1 MNAPVA
7 LVILD
12 GWGIAPRGDAN
23 AVLLAET
30 PNFDRLWQQYPH
42 TLLSASGE
50 DVGLP
55 PGIMGNSEVGHLN
68 LGAGR
73 VVRQEVSRINEAID
87 DGSFFENAALA
98 GILERLRGTG
108 GRLHLLGLTS
118 DGLVHSAEKHYLA
131 LLEMARRRGLTGDRV
146 LIHAILDGRD
156 TPPRSA
162 PAYLQTLQAASK
174 ELGVGRIATVTGR
187 YYAMDRDNRWERV
200 RRAYELFTEG
210 KGHRAGTAV
219 EAVQAA
225 YDRGE
230 TDEFVSPTLI
240 VPALGSSAGTS
251 PDGTAGITR
260 NGPAG
265 AGSTGSPSAT
275 PDGTDAE
282 ISDGDAVIVFNFRA
296 DRGRQ
301 IVRAF
306 IERDFDGFARGA
318 VPDVRIATMTPYD
331 ERFDVPCAFR
341 PPERMRDIL
350 GETISLAGRRQL
362 RVAETEKYPHVTYFF
377 NGGGE
382 RPFEGEDRI
391 MVPSPRDVAT
401 YDEKP
406 EMSAPE
412 VAARVADALRGG
424 AYDFIL
430 VNFANPDMVGH
441 TGSLPAT
448 VAAVETVDRCLGEVM
463 YAIRSAGGGAIVTA
477 DHGNAE
483 MMVDPITS
491 SPHTAHTTNPVP
503 LILVDERRTDIVLRT
518 GGRLED
524 VAPTVLSMM
533 GISCPES
540 MSGTALDDLDGPA
553 DAALDDLDG
562 PADPA
567 GKDTGNVPADR
578 SGQDDQAGP
587 AGSTERT

>member
-30 PNFDRLWQQYPH
+30 PNFDRLWRQYPH
-42 TLLSASGE
+42 TMLSASGE

-87 DGSFFENAALA
+87 DGSFYENAALVE
-98 GILERLRGTG
+98 IMERLRGTE

-146 LIHAILDGRD
+146 LVHAILDGRD
-156 TPPRSA
+156 TAPRSA
-162 PAYLQTLQAASK
+162 PAYLETLQEAI
-174 ELGVGRIATVTGR
+174 ERLGVGRIATVTGR
-187 YYAMDRDNRWERV
+187 YYPMDRDNRWERV
-200 RRAYELFTEG
+200 RRAYELFTGG
-210 KGHRAGTAV
+210 KGYRAGTAA

-230 TDEFVSPTLI
+230 TDEFVSPTVI
-240 VPALGSSAGTS
+240 APASDGSARTTTADLAGTA
-251 PDGTAGITR
+251 PDGPTRARSTDPARTKPADPNGVIT
-260 NGPAG
+260 
-265 AGSTGSPSAT
+265 
-275 PDGTDAE
+275 
-282 ISDGDAVIVFNFRA
+282 DGDAVIVFNFRA

-306 IERDFDGFARGA
+306 IEKDFDGFDRGI

-331 ERFDVPCAFR
+331 ARFDVPCAFR
-341 PPERMRDIL
+341 PPERMREIL

-377 NGGGE
+377 NGGDE
-382 RPFEGEDRI
+382 RPFDGEDRI
-391 MVPSPRDVAT
+391 LVPSPRDVAT

-412 VAARVADALRGG
+412 VAARVADAVRGG
-424 AYDFIL
+424 EYDFVL

-441 TGSLPAT
+441 TGSLPAAI
-448 VAAVETVDRCLGEVM
+448 AAVETVDRCLGEVM
-463 YAIRSAGGGAIVTA
+463 DAVRSAGGGAIVTA

-483 MMVDPITS
+483 MMVDPATS
-491 SPHTAHTTNPVP
+491 EPHTAHTTNPVP
-503 LILVDERRTDIVLRT
+503 LILVDDQRENEPLRT
-518 GGRLED
+518 GGRLAD

-533 GISCPES
+533 GIPCPES
-540 MSGTALDDLDGPA
+540 MTGADLAGGTDLA
-553 DAALDDLDG
+553 
-562 PADPA
+562 
-567 GKDTGNVPADR
+567 
-578 SGQDDQAGP
+578 
-587 AGSTERT
+587 

>member
-1 MNAPVA
+1 MGIGYPHRLGRDTYFRMKTPVT

-12 GWGIAPRGDAN
+12 GWGIAPSGDAN

-30 PNFDRLWQQYPH
+30 PYFDRLWQQYPQ
-42 TLLSASGE
+42 TMLSASGK

-55 PGIMGNSEVGHLN
+55 TGIMGNSEVGHLN

-87 DGSFFENAALA
+87 DSSFFENAALVE
-98 GILERLRGTG
+98 ILERLRETG

-131 LLEMARRRGLTGDRV
+131 LLEMARRRGLAGDRV
-146 LIHAILDGRD
+146 LVHAILDGRD
-156 TPPRSA
+156 TSPRSA
-162 PAYLQTLQAASK
+162 PAYLETLEEAI
-174 ELGVGRIATVTGR
+174 ERLGAGRIATVTGR
-187 YYAMDRDNRWERV
+187 YFAMDRDNRWERV

-210 KGHRAGTAV
+210 KGYRAGTAA

-230 TDEFVSPTLI
+230 TDEFVSPTVI
-240 VPALGSSAGTS
+240 VPG
-251 PDGTAGITR
+251 PD
-260 NGPAG
+260 GPAG
-265 AGSTGSPSAT
+265 V
-275 PDGTDAE
+275 
-282 ISDGDAVIVFNFRA
+282 ISDGDAAIVFNFRA

-306 IERDFDGFARGA
+306 IERDFNGFVRGA

-331 ERFDVPCAFR
+331 ARFDVPCAFR
-341 PPERMRDIL
+341 PPERMREIL

-377 NGGGE
+377 NGGDE

-391 MVPSPRDVAT
+391 LVPSPRDVAT

-424 AYDFIL
+424 EYDFVL

-441 TGSLPAT
+441 TGSLPAA
-448 VAAVETVDRCLGEVM
+448 VAAVETADRCLGEVM
-463 YAIRSAGGGAIVTA
+463 DAVRSAGGGAIVTA

-483 MMVDPITS
+483 MMVDSATS
-491 SPHTAHTTNPVP
+491 APHTAHTTNPVP
-503 LILVDERRTDIVLRT
+503 LILVDDGREPGPLRA
-518 GGRLED
+518 GGRLAD

-533 GISCPES
+533 GISIPDS
-540 MSGTALDDLDGPA
+540 MSGTDL
-553 DAALDDLDG
+553 
-562 PADPA
+562 
-567 GKDTGNVPADR
+567 
-578 SGQDDQAGP
+578 
-587 AGSTERT
+587 AGSTELT

>member
-30 PNFDRLWQQYPH
+30 PNFDRLWRQYPH
-42 TLLSASGE
+42 TMLSASGE

-87 DGSFFENAALA
+87 DGSFYENAALVE
-98 GILERLRGTG
+98 IMERLRGTE

-146 LIHAILDGRD
+146 LVHAILDGRD
-156 TPPRSA
+156 TAPRSA
-162 PAYLQTLQAASK
+162 PAYLETLQEAI
-174 ELGVGRIATVTGR
+174 ERLGVGRIATVTGR
-187 YYAMDRDNRWERV
+187 YYPMDRDNRWERV
-200 RRAYELFTEG
+200 CRAYELFTGG
-210 KGHRAGTAV
+210 KGYRAGTAA
-219 EAVQAA
+219 EAVLAA

-230 TDEFVSPTLI
+230 TDEFVSPTVI
-240 VPALGSSAGTS
+240 APASDGSARTTTADLAGTA
-251 PDGTAGITR
+251 PDGPTRARSTDPARTKPADPNGVIT
-260 NGPAG
+260 
-265 AGSTGSPSAT
+265 
-275 PDGTDAE
+275 
-282 ISDGDAVIVFNFRA
+282 DGDAVIVFNFRA

-306 IERDFDGFARGA
+306 IEKDFDGFDRGI
-318 VPDVRIATMTPYD
+318 VPDVCIATMTPYD
-331 ERFDVPCAFR
+331 ARFDVPCAFR
-341 PPERMRDIL
+341 PPERMREIL

-377 NGGGE
+377 NGGDE
-382 RPFEGEDRI
+382 RPFDGEDRI
-391 MVPSPRDVAT
+391 LVPSPRDVAT

-412 VAARVADALRGG
+412 VAARVADAVRGG
-424 AYDFIL
+424 EYDFVL

-441 TGSLPAT
+441 TGSLPAAI
-448 VAAVETVDRCLGEVM
+448 AAVETVDRCLGEVM
-463 YAIRSAGGGAIVTA
+463 DAVRSAGGGAIVTA

-483 MMVDPITS
+483 MMVDPATTE
-491 SPHTAHTTNPVP
+491 PHTAHTTNPVP
-503 LILVDERRTDIVLRT
+503 LILVDDQRENEPLRT
-518 GGRLED
+518 GGRLAD
-524 VAPTVLSMM
+524 VVPTVLSMM
-533 GISCPES
+533 GIPCPES
-540 MSGTALDDLDGPA
+540 MTGADLAGGTDLA
-553 DAALDDLDG
+553 
-562 PADPA
+562 
-567 GKDTGNVPADR
+567 
-578 SGQDDQAGP
+578 
-587 AGSTERT
+587 

>member
-7 LVILD
+7 LIILD

-42 TLLSASGE
+42 TMLSASGE

-87 DGSFFENAALA
+87 DGSFYENATFVE
-98 GILERLRGTG
+98 ILERLRGTG
-108 GRLHLLGLTS
+108 GRLHLMGLTS

-131 LLEMARRRGLTGDRV
+131 LLEIARRRGLAGDRV
-146 LIHAILDGRD
+146 LVHAILDGRD
-156 TPPRSA
+156 TAPRSA
-162 PAYLQTLQAASK
+162 PAYLETLQEAI
-174 ELGVGRIATVTGR
+174 ERLGVGRIATVTGR

-200 RRAYELFTEG
+200 RTAYELFTEG
-210 KGHRAGTAV
+210 KGYRAGTPA
-219 EAVQAA
+219 EAIQAA

-230 TDEFVSPTLI
+230 TDEFVSPTVI
-240 VPALGSSAGTS
+240 APAPSGPASEA
-251 PDGTAGITR
+251 P

-265 AGSTGSPSAT
+265 TTTAGPSSTGSTGPSSTTPEGPASPT
-275 PDGTDAE
+275 PDGPASA

-306 IERDFDGFARGA
+306 IDRDFDGFDRGVA
-318 VPDVRIATMTPYD
+318 PDVHMATMTPYD
-331 ERFDVPCAFR
+331 ARFDVPCAFR
-341 PPERMRDIL
+341 PPERMREIL

-377 NGGGE
+377 NGGDE
-382 RPFEGEDRI
+382 RPFDGEDRI
-391 MVPSPRDVAT
+391 LVPSPRDVAT

-424 AYDFIL
+424 QYGFVL

-441 TGSLPAT
+441 TGSLPAAIT
-448 VAAVETVDRCLGEVM
+448 AVETVDWCLGKVM
-463 YAIRSAGGGAIVTA
+463 DAVQSAGGGAIVTA

-483 MMVDPITS
+483 MMVDPATS
-491 SPHTAHTTNPVP
+491 APHTAHTTNLVP
-503 LILVDERRTDIVLRT
+503 LILVDDKRESVPLRT
-518 GGRLED
+518 GGRLAD

-533 GISCPES
+533 GISRPDS
-540 MSGTALDDLDGPA
+540 MSGTDLAMLDGPA
-553 DAALDDLDG
+553 DR
-562 PADPA
+562 
-567 GKDTGNVPADR
+567 TGQGDR
-578 SGQDDQAGP
+578 ANP
-587 AGSTERT
+587 AGSAELA

>member
-1 MNAPVA
+1 MNAPIA

-30 PNFDRLWQQYPH
+30 PNFDRLWRQYPH
-42 TLLSASGE
+42 TMLSASGE

-87 DGSFFENAALA
+87 DGSFYENAALVE
-98 GILERLRGTG
+98 IMERLRGTE

-131 LLEMARRRGLTGDRV
+131 LLEMARCRGLTGDRV
-146 LIHAILDGRD
+146 LVHAILDGRD
-156 TPPRSA
+156 TAPRSA
-162 PAYLQTLQAASK
+162 PAYLETLQEAI
-174 ELGVGRIATVTGR
+174 ERLGVGRIATVTGR
-187 YYAMDRDNRWERV
+187 YYPMDRDNRWERV
-200 RRAYELFTEG
+200 RRAYELFTGG
-210 KGHRAGTAV
+210 KGYRAGTAA

-230 TDEFVSPTLI
+230 TDEFVSPTVI
-240 VPALGSSAGTS
+240 APAPATDDPASAAPADPNGV
-251 PDGTAGITR
+251 IT
-260 NGPAG
+260 
-265 AGSTGSPSAT
+265 
-275 PDGTDAE
+275 
-282 ISDGDAVIVFNFRA
+282 DGDAVIVFNFRA

-306 IERDFDGFARGA
+306 IEKDFDGFDRDI
-318 VPDVRIATMTPYD
+318 VPDVCIATMTPYD
-331 ERFDVPCAFR
+331 ARFDVPCAFR
-341 PPERMRDIL
+341 PPERMREIL

-377 NGGGE
+377 NGGDE
-382 RPFEGEDRI
+382 RPFDGEDRI
-391 MVPSPRDVAT
+391 LVPSPRDVAT

-412 VAARVADALRGG
+412 VAARVADAVRGG
-424 AYDFIL
+424 EYDFVL

-441 TGSLPAT
+441 TGSLPAAI
-448 VAAVETVDRCLGEVM
+448 AAVETVDRCLGELMDAV
-463 YAIRSAGGGAIVTA
+463 RSAGGGAIVTA

-483 MMVDPITS
+483 MMVDPATS
-491 SPHTAHTTNPVP
+491 EPHTAHTTNPVP
-503 LILVDERRTDIVLRT
+503 LILVGDQREYGPLRT
-518 GGRLED
+518 GGRLAD

-540 MSGTALDDLDGPA
+540 MTGADLA
-553 DAALDDLDG
+553 
-562 PADPA
+562 
-567 GKDTGNVPADR
+567 
-578 SGQDDQAGP
+578 
-587 AGSTERT
+587 

>member
-1 MNAPVA
+1 MRSPVA

-42 TLLSASGE
+42 TMLSASGE

-55 PGIMGNSEVGHLN
+55 SGIMGNSEVGHLN

-87 DGSFFENAALA
+87 DGRFFENAAFVE
-98 GILERLRGTG
+98 ILERLRGTG

-131 LLEMARRRGLTGDRV
+131 LLELARRRGLAGDRV
-146 LIHAILDGRD
+146 LVHAILDGRD
-156 TPPRSA
+156 TAPRSA
-162 PAYLQTLQAASK
+162 LVYLEMLQKAT
-174 ELGVGRIATVTGR
+174 ERNGVGRIATVTGR

-210 KGHRAGTAV
+210 KGYRAGTAA
-219 EAVQAA
+219 EALQAA

-240 VPALGSSAGTS
+240 APVA
-251 PDGTAGITR
+251 D
-260 NGPAG
+260 GPAG
-265 AGSTGSPSAT
+265 STPGVPAGV
-275 PDGTDAE
+275 
-282 ISDGDAVIVFNFRA
+282 ISDGDAVIIFNFRA

-306 IERDFDGFARGA
+306 TERDFDGFARGA
-318 VPDVRIATMTPYD
+318 SPDVRIATMTPYD
-331 ERFDVPCAFR
+331 ARFDVPCAFR

-377 NGGGE
+377 NGGDE
-382 RPFEGEDRI
+382 RPFDGEDRI
-391 MVPSPRDVAT
+391 LIPSPRDVAT

-412 VAARVADALRGG
+412 VAARVADALCGG
-424 AYDFIL
+424 EYDFVL

-448 VAAVETVDRCLGEVM
+448 VTAVETVDRCLGEVM
-463 YAIRSAGGGAIVTA
+463 DAVRSAGGGAIVTA

-483 MMVDPITS
+483 RMVDPKTS
-491 SPHTAHTTNPVP
+491 APHTAHTTNPVP
-503 LILVDERRTDIVLRT
+503 LILADAKRECGGLRTGERLRT
-518 GGRLED
+518 GGRLAD

-533 GISCPES
+533 GISCTES
-540 MSGTALDDLDGPA
+540 MSGTDLS
-553 DAALDDLDG
+553 
-562 PADPA
+562 
-567 GKDTGNVPADR
+567 VPAEPDG
-578 SGQDDQAGP
+578 SG
-587 AGSTERT
+587 ERA

>member
-30 PNFDRLWQQYPH
+30 PNFDRLWQQYPQ

-87 DGSFFENAALA
+87 DGSFFENAALVE
-98 GILERLRGTG
+98 ILERLRGTE

-131 LLEMARRRGLTGDRV
+131 LLEMARRRELTGDRV
-146 LIHAILDGRD
+146 LLHAILDGRD
-156 TPPRSA
+156 TSPRSA
-162 PAYLQTLQAASK
+162 PGYLETLQAAI
-174 ELGVGRIATVTGR
+174 ERLGVGRIATVTGR

-210 KGHRAGTAV
+210 IGYRTGTAA

-225 YDRGE
+225 YNRGE
-230 TDEFVSPTLI
+230 TDEFVSPTVI
-240 VPALGSSAGTS
+240 APAAY
-251 PDGTAGITR
+251 
-260 NGPAG
+260 GPA
-265 AGSTGSPSAT
+265 SP
-275 PDGTDAE
+275 GGV
-282 ISDGDAVIVFNFRA
+282 ISDGDAVIIFNFRA

-306 IERDFDGFARGA
+306 IEKDFDGFDRGD

-331 ERFDVPCAFR
+331 ARFDVTCAFR
-341 PPERMRDIL
+341 PPERMRGIL
-350 GETISLAGRRQL
+350 GETISLAGRHQL

-377 NGGGE
+377 NGGDE

-391 MVPSPRDVAT
+391 LVPSPRDVAT

-424 AYDFIL
+424 EYGFVL

-441 TGSLPAT
+441 TGSLPAAIT
-448 VAAVETVDRCLGEVM
+448 AVETVDRCLGEVM
-463 YAIRSAGGGAIVTA
+463 DAVRSAGGGAIVTA

-483 MMVDPITS
+483 MMVDPATS
-491 SPHTAHTTNPVP
+491 APHTAHTTNPVP
-503 LILVDERRTDIVLRT
+503 LILVDDKREYGPLRT
-518 GGRLED
+518 GGRLAD

-540 MSGTALDDLDGPA
+540 MSGTDL
-553 DAALDDLDG
+553 AAPNGL
-562 PADPA
+562 
-567 GKDTGNVPADR
+567 
-578 SGQDDQAGP
+578 
-587 AGSTERT
+587 AGSTERA

>member
-1 MNAPVA
+1 MNTPVA

-42 TLLSASGE
+42 TMLSASGE

-87 DGSFFENAALA
+87 DGSFYENAALVE
-98 GILERLRGTG
+98 IMERLRGTE

-131 LLEMARRRGLTGDRV
+131 LLEMARRQGLTGDRV
-146 LIHAILDGRD
+146 LVHAILDGRD
-156 TPPRSA
+156 TAPRSA
-162 PAYLQTLQAASK
+162 PAYLETLQEAI
-174 ELGVGRIATVTGR
+174 ERLGVGHIATVTGR
-187 YYAMDRDNRWERV
+187 YYPMDRDNRWERV
-200 RRAYELFTEG
+200 RRAYELFTGG
-210 KGHRAGTAV
+210 KGYRAGTAA

-230 TDEFVSPTLI
+230 TDEFVSPTVI
-240 VPALGSSAGTS
+240 APAADGPSSAA
-251 PDGTAGITR
+251 P
-260 NGPAG
+260 NGPA
-265 AGSTGSPSAT
+265 SAT
-275 PDGTDAE
+275 PDGSASPMPDSPAGV
-282 ISDGDAVIVFNFRA
+282 ISDGDAVIIFNFRA

-306 IERDFDGFARGA
+306 IERDFDGFDRGA
-318 VPDVRIATMTPYD
+318 VPDIRIATMTPYD
-331 ERFDVPCAFR
+331 ARFDVPCAFR
-341 PPERMRDIL
+341 PPERMREIL
-350 GETISLAGRRQL
+350 GETVSLAGRRQL

-377 NGGGE
+377 NGGDE
-382 RPFEGEDRI
+382 RPFDGEDRI
-391 MVPSPRDVAT
+391 LVPSPRDVAT

-412 VAARVADALRGG
+412 VAARVADAVRGG
-424 AYDFIL
+424 KYDFVL

-441 TGSLPAT
+441 TGSLPAAI
-448 VAAVETVDRCLGEVM
+448 AAVETVDRCLGEVM
-463 YAIRSAGGGAIVTA
+463 DAVRSAGGGAIVTA

-483 MMVDPITS
+483 MMVDPATS
-491 SPHTAHTTNPVP
+491 EPHTAHTTNLVP
-503 LILVDERRTDIVLRT
+503 LILVDDKRAYGPLRT
-518 GGRLED
+518 GGRLAD

-533 GISCPES
+533 GVSCPES
-540 MSGTALDDLDGPA
+540 MSGTDLAIPDI
-553 DAALDDLDG
+553 
-562 PADPA
+562 PA
-567 GKDTGNVPADR
+567 GR
-578 SGQDDQAGP
+578 AGP
-587 AGSTERT
+587 DNRANPAGNTERS